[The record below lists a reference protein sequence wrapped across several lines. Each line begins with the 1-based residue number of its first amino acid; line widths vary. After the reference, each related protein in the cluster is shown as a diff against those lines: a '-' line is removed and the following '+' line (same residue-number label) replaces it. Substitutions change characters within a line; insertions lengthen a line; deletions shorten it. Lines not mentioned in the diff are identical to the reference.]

1 MEFELY
7 HLIGNDLAFAILFLM
22 SENRQ
27 FKEHI
32 QE

>member
-1 MEFELY
+1 MRTDNC
-7 HLIGNDLAFAILFLM
+7 GNNLAFAILFLM